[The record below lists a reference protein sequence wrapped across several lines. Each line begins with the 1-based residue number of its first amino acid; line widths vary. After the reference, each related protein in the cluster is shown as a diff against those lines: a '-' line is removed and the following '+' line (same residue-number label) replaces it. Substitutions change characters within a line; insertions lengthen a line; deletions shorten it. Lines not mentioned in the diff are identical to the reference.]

1 MYNSSGNQRN
11 VAQFGRALALGARG
25 RRFESYHSDWGLTN
39 NLHSFTIY
47 LSNTKA
53 MSRSKFH
60 SKFKSDLK
68 KLTAAV
74 EGTIA
79 LDEDYPKLYQK
90 LIRFYEDQGVQLY
103 DDPED
108 DYNVILDNVES
119 DLIESGVYA

>member
-1 MYNSSGNQRN
+1 
-11 VAQFGRALALGARG
+11 
-25 RRFESYHSDWGLTN
+25 
-39 NLHSFTIY
+39 
-47 LSNTKA
+47 

-68 KLTAAV
+68 KLTAAI
-74 EGTIA
+74 EGSVA

-90 LIRFYEDQGVQLY
+90 LIRFYEDQGIQMY

-108 DYNVILDNVES
+108 DYNIILDQVEL

>member
-1 MYNSSGNQRN
+1 LTRLSIPHYNLFVRLRQ
-11 VAQFGRALALGARG
+11 
-25 RRFESYHSDWGLTN
+25 
-39 NLHSFTIY
+39 
-47 LSNTKA
+47 

-68 KLTAAV
+68 KLTAAI
-74 EGTIA
+74 EGSVV

-90 LIRFYEDQGVQLY
+90 LIRFYEDQGIQLY

-108 DYNVILDNVES
+108 DYNVILDQVEA

>member
-1 MYNSSGNQRN
+1 MSQVRILSSRLEG
-11 VAQFGRALALGARG
+11 
-25 RRFESYHSDWGLTN
+25 SPPLTK
-39 NLHSFTIY
+39 SKIA
-47 LSNTKA
+47 KA

-90 LIRFYEDQGVQLY
+90 LIRFYEDQGIQLY

-108 DYNVILDNVES
+108 DYNVIMDSVES